1 MKFSISK
8 DKTKKEAKLLR
19 LNCRKVLRFTQWK
32 PAYNFSK
39 TVKDTVEWYKHY
51 YLKSSNIID
60 FSNKQI
66 ENYVNFRNKK

>member
-19 LNCRKVLRFTQWK
+19 LNCKKILKYTQWK

-39 TVKDTVEWYKHY
+39 NSKRYCRLV
-51 YLKSSNIID
+51 
-60 FSNKQI
+60 
-66 ENYVNFRNKK
+66 